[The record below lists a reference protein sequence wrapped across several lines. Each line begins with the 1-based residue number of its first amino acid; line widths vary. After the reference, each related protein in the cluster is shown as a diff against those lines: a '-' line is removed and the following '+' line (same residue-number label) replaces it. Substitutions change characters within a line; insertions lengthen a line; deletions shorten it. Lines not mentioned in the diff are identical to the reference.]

1 MGMKALEGV
10 RIADFTRFVS
20 GPFCTQLLAD
30 MGAEVIKIEKGAGD
44 DTRHFG
50 PWLGEK
56 SIYFNLVNR
65 NKKSVR
71 INYRTPEGM
80 ELVKEIISHC
90 DVIVENFRPGTLDKM
105 GLTREVLD
113 KLNPGI
119 IVTHVSGFGQ
129 TGPYKDRAAFD
140 CIAQAMSG
148 IMSLTGDPGTKP
160 MMIGSVYLD
169 YIGGTFGALGTMI
182 ALYSRKK
189 AGDGQDVDISML
201 DAGIAYSLFS
211 TQDYIANG
219 IVMGQAGNRD
229 RALSPANTFKA
240 KDGKYVFIHA
250 GSDTFFDTFA
260 RIIKRED
267 LLEEDQYKY
276 SRQRMANPDYIEE
289 VTGQWTACHEAY
301 EIETLLTDAGIP
313 CSVVADTVDVVNNPQ
328 VKAREMLRI
337 LEYPDGT
344 KMPVTGINLKLSKTP
359 GEIYALP
366 PVLGEHT
373 EAVLRDIVK
382 LDEEKIEELKSKAV
396 I

>member
-1 MGMKALEGV
+1 
-10 RIADFTRFVS
+10 
-20 GPFCTQLLAD
+20 
-30 MGAEVIKIEKGAGD
+30 
-44 DTRHFG
+44 
-50 PWLGEK
+50 
-56 SIYFNLVNR
+56 
-65 NKKSVR
+65 
-71 INYRTPEGM
+71 M

-267 LLEEDQYKY
+267 LLEEEQYKY
-276 SRQRMANPDYIEE
+276 SRQRMANPD
-289 VTGQWTACHEAY
+289 
-301 EIETLLTDAGIP
+301 
-313 CSVVADTVDVVNNPQ
+313 
-328 VKAREMLRI
+328 
-337 LEYPDGT
+337 
-344 KMPVTGINLKLSKTP
+344 
-359 GEIYALP
+359 
-366 PVLGEHT
+366 
-373 EAVLRDIVK
+373 
-382 LDEEKIEELKSKAV
+382 
-396 I
+396 